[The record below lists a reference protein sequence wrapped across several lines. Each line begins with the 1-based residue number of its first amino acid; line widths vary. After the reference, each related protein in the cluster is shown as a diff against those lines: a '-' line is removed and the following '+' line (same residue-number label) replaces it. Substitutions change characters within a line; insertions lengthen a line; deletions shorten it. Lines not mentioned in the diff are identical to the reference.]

1 MTPFIKTEIFLT
13 IFQSL
18 CTAHHVHA
26 FLDTEVASPF
36 GSMMEGNNNH
46 LPSQSSS
53 VTQTSKQSGVSS
65 VNNESF
71 TAGSQNRINMV
82 PSKSFDGSLY
92 YRQSNMVLSKRPIDG
107 PHDNV
112 YHDLPSENVSQVQV
126 KVPSSAVGSSS
137 GLSKF
142 KSDEFWASKDNA
154 GRSYGSRRG
163 LPSDRSQLNSGKLQT
178 SCGTF
183 SRTPRTASPKKEMQR
198 CGDLRSRKE
207 LSPKSVSFA
216 SSVKKSGKSTSRGA
230 EDDGSM
236 NQAPA
241 KRTSSAPRMS
251 KVQSNIMA
259 EGMMAKRLS
268 ESGSQYCEMRGRF
281 SDDSRGRALPPSPP
295 TRDTNEPTDQGHS
308 QQGHSIQIQSVFDAK
323 RAFELTI
330 SSPFAR
336 QSNVNLSLDG
346 SVALPSDVGQ
356 MRENSSA
363 SEKQFAPSEPL
374 KASQDASLTVE
385 ELLTSNRFQNSTLN
399 TSMTTKFGQ
408 KGTKEHP
415 LDDFDAEREGLLL
428 NSRYV
433 KDLFTKAY

>member
-1 MTPFIKTEIFLT
+1 
-13 IFQSL
+13 
-18 CTAHHVHA
+18 
-26 FLDTEVASPF
+26 
-36 GSMMEGNNNH
+36 
-46 LPSQSSS
+46 
-53 VTQTSKQSGVSS
+53 
-65 VNNESF
+65 
-71 TAGSQNRINMV
+71 MV
-82 PSKSFDGSLY
+82 PRKSFDGSLY
-92 YRQSNMVLSKRPIDG
+92 YRQSNMALSKRPVERCTLDG
-107 PHDNV
+107 PHDSV
-112 YHDLPSENVSQVQV
+112 YNLPSENMPQVQV

-142 KSDEFWASKDNA
+142 TSDEFWASKDNA

-163 LPSDRSQLNSGKLQT
+163 LPSNRSQLNSGKLQT

-216 SSVKKSGKSTSRGA
+216 SSVKKSGKSTSHGV

-268 ESGSQYCEMRGRF
+268 ESGSQYCETRARF

-295 TRDTNEPTDQGHS
+295 TRDTNEPTDQCHS

-356 MRENSSA
+356 TREHSST

-385 ELLTSNRFQNSTLN
+385 ELPTSNRFQNSTLN

-433 KDLFTKAY
+433 KDLFTKAD